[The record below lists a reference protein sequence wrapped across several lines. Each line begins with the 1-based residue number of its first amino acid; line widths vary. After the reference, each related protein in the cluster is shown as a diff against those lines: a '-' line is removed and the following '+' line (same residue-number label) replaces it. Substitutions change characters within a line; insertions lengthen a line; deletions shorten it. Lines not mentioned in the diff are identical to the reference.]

1 MALVTLGR
9 SDALLVKEV
18 LETAL
23 SGDNIKSSNLESEV
37 KDLLDF
43 INIQLNSIAE
53 EEVRSPLSHIWK
65 PM

>member
-18 LETAL
+18 LEAAL
-23 SGDNIKSSNLESEV
+23 SGEQIKASPIESEV
-37 KDLLDF
+37 QDLLDF
-43 INIQLNSIAE
+43 INIQLKSIAE
-53 EEVRSPLSHIWK
+53 EDVRSPLSHIWK